1 MCEKRFRNGQ
11 RNNAVGNGTTCH
23 HRSVVDRHR
32 SQHPDQVQKAVHQA
46 LYAQTPT
53 PAAPSGHS
61 QGSALIQMNFE
72 AFDLADVKIID
83 NCRLNKLYFMQ
94 YYTALYINAE
104 NLNLINNK

>member
-11 RNNAVGNGTTCH
+11 RINVVGSATTCH

-32 SQHPDQVQKAVHQA
+32 SQHPDRGQKAVHQG

-104 NLNLINNK
+104 NPNLIISK

>member
-11 RNNAVGNGTTCH
+11 RINALGSATTCH

-32 SQHPDQVQKAVHQA
+32 SQHPDRGQKAVHQA

-53 PAAPSGHS
+53 PASPSGHS
-61 QGSALIQMNFE
+61 QGSALIQVNFE

-83 NCRLNKLYFMQ
+83 NRQLNKLYFMQ
-94 YYTALYINAE
+94 YYTELYINAK
-104 NLNLINNK
+104 NPNLIINK